1 MIDLKPF
8 FSQWPAIE
16 KVLLFGSR
24 ARGDHQARADIDL
37 AIACP
42 TISENEWIY
51 LREAI
56 EEIPTLLEF
65 DVVRF
70 DTASKALQDV
80 ILREGKIIYERH

>member
-24 ARGDHQARADIDL
+24 ARGDHQERADIDL
-37 AIACP
+37 AIVCP

-80 ILREGKIIYERH
+80 ILRERKIIYERH

>member
-8 FSQWPAIE
+8 FSQWPSVE
-16 KVLLFGSR
+16 KVWLFGSR
-24 ARGDHQARADIDL
+24 ARGDNQERSDIDL
-37 AIACP
+37 AIVSSG
-42 TISENEWIY
+42 ISENEWVN

-70 DTASKALQDV
+70 ETASKELQEV